1 MHSHSSYPMNPQ
13 ETNLKMIQT
22 LRKKF
27 RCKVGYSG
35 HEVGASI
42 ISVAAVM
49 LGATSVERHITLDR
63 TLYGYD
69 QAASLEPEGMRRLV
83 RDIRLLDVIMGNGKK
98 KIWSSEKPNMQKL
111 RQIFS

>member
-1 MHSHSSYPMNPQ
+1 
-13 ETNLKMIQT
+13 
-22 LRKKF
+22 
-27 RCKVGYSG
+27 
-35 HEVGASI
+35 
-42 ISVAAVM
+42 M